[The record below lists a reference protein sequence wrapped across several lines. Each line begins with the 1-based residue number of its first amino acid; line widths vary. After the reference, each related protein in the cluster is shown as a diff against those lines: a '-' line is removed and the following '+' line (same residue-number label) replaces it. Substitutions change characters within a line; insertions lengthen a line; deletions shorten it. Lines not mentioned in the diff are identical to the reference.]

1 MGLRQGVVSLAKPTA
16 SRALWPPGHS
26 TDSFT
31 EAREQDMCFVNHRGS
46 LYPGLRFQ
54 APCGRLDSSSKP
66 SGPGQRRSNSPV
78 SHFLPPVGARA
89 LDIHD
94 ELPLSETLQSSPLS
108 DPAPGFS
115 FKQILFN
122 FHHPGF
128 LFSPHR
134 FIFYLQDT
142 YFSLPCRRS
151 AFRMD
156 SAQHPFCLAS
166 PTPQAFLCAPHSRSS
181 LICYST
187 PMQSPHS
194 LTPSHVISPQHPKH
208 LPFGP
213 LSTQTFSEHTR
224 LDGTSSFRPGSQH
237 LSQQAS
243 ELKPDC
249 PKPQSEQEVL
259 HVHHGEHSLPQRE
272 QGP

>member
-1 MGLRQGVVSLAKPTA
+1 M
-16 SRALWPPGHS
+16 
-26 TDSFT
+26 
-31 EAREQDMCFVNHRGS
+31 NHRGS

-54 APCGRLDSSSKP
+54 APSGRLDSSSKP
-66 SGPGQRRSNSPV
+66 SGPGHRRSDSRSPT
-78 SHFLPPVGARA
+78 SSLPVGVRA
-89 LDIHD
+89 SDIHH

-115 FKQILFN
+115 FEQILFN

-128 LFSPHR
+128 FSPHR
-134 FIFYLQDT
+134 FIFYLRDT
-142 YFSLPCRRS
+142 YFFLPCRKS

-166 PTPQAFLCAPHSRSS
+166 PTPQAFPCAPHSRFS
-181 LICYST
+181 LSCYST
-187 PMQSPHS
+187 PMQCPHG
-194 LTPSHVISPQHPKH
+194 LTPSHVTSPRHPKH

-243 ELKPDC
+243 ELKPDY